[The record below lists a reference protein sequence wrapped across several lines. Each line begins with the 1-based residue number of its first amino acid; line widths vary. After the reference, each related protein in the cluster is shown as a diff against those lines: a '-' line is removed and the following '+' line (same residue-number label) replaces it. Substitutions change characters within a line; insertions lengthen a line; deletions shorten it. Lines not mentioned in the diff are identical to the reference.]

1 MKILCIGDPHLRIED
16 ELQAKLLIK
25 NINKFLTEN
34 KNIDLIII
42 LGDILHNHEKIHS
55 ASLNLAL
62 EFFKMCKNY
71 CTTYCL
77 VGNHDATNNTIF
89 LNTNHWMNICKEWK
103 NFTVVDKPTFINIK
117 GISLGFCPYVPD
129 GRFVEA
135 ISTLENENSYDW
147 LNCNIVFAHQL
158 FNGAKMG
165 AIVAENVEEYLE
177 EYPLCISGH
186 IHSKQKIKSNLY
198 YTGSSTYVG
207 YGDTGKKYL
216 MLVNAEYNKKKNSV
230 SVKLQDIDIGIMS
243 KECLYLDCN
252 SENCESE
259 LIRTIS
265 KVENIYSEYSELK
278 PNIKVIIRCES
289 ELIKYIKNLDKYN
302 KLYSLVDKV
311 ALKCIKIENSNR
323 IDIVINN
330 KNKTEDD
337 KFVNKLKEKCKNK
350 YETLFNNYICLTN

>member
-16 ELQAKLLIK
+16 EIQAKLLIK
-25 NINKFLTEN
+25 NVNKFLNEN
-34 KNIDLIII
+34 KNIDIIII

-55 ASLNLAL
+55 ASLNLAI

-71 CTTYCL
+71 CPTYCL

-103 NFTVVDKPTFINIK
+103 NFNVVDKPIILENK

-135 ISTLENENSYDW
+135 VNTLKDESGKDW

-165 AIVAENVEEYLE
+165 AIVAENVEEYSDD
-177 EYPLCISGH
+177 YPLCISGH
-186 IHSKQKIKSNLY
+186 IHNKQKIKNNLY

-216 MLVNAEYNKKKNSV
+216 MLIHTEYNKKKNSV
-230 SVKLQDIDIGIMS
+230 SVKLQDINIGIMS
-243 KECLYLDCN
+243 KECLYVDCN
-252 SENCESE
+252 SENCDFE
-259 LIRTIS
+259 LNKIIQ
-265 KVENIYSEYSELK
+265 KVENIYSEYLDLK
-278 PNIKVIIRCES
+278 PSIKVIIRCEL
-289 ELIKYIKNLDKYN
+289 ELIKYIKNIENYN

-311 ALKCIKIENSNR
+311 AIKCIKKENNESNSSNVKSIEFKIKSEN
-323 IDIVINN
+323 
-330 KNKTEDD
+330 D
-337 KFVNKLKEKCKNK
+337 KFVNKLKLKCKDK
-350 YETLFNNYICLTN
+350 FEHYFNTYI

>member
-25 NINKFLTEN
+25 NVNEFLTNN
-34 KNIDLIII
+34 KNIDLIVI

-62 EFFKMCKNY
+62 KFFKMCKNY
-71 CTTYCL
+71 CPTYCL

-89 LNTNHWMNICKEWK
+89 LSDNHWMNICKEWK
-103 NFTVVDKPTFINIK
+103 NFVVVDKPTFINIK
-117 GISLGFCPYVPD
+117 GISLGLCPYVPD

-135 ISTLENENSYDW
+135 ISSKGDLEW
-147 LNCNIVFAHQL
+147 LNCNIIFAHQL

-165 AIVAENVEEYLE
+165 AIVAENVEEYLD

-216 MLVNAEYNKKKNSV
+216 MLINAEYNKKKNSV

-243 KECLYLDCN
+243 KECLYVDCN
-252 SENCESE
+252 SQNCDSE
-259 LIRTIS
+259 LNKIIQ
-265 KVENIYSEYSELK
+265 KVENIYSEYLDLK
-278 PNIKVIIRCES
+278 PSIKVIIRCEL
-289 ELIKYIKNLDKYN
+289 ELTKYIKNIENYN

>member
-1 MKILCIGDPHLRIED
+1 M
-16 ELQAKLLIK
+16 
-25 NINKFLTEN
+25 
-34 KNIDLIII
+34 
-42 LGDILHNHEKIHS
+42 
-55 ASLNLAL
+55 
-62 EFFKMCKNY
+62 
-71 CTTYCL
+71 
-77 VGNHDATNNTIF
+77 
-89 LNTNHWMNICKEWK
+89 NTN
-103 NFTVVDKPTFINIK
+103 
-117 GISLGFCPYVPD
+117 S
-129 GRFVEA
+129 
-135 ISTLENENSYDW
+135 
-147 LNCNIVFAHQL
+147 
-158 FNGAKMG
+158 
-165 AIVAENVEEYLE
+165 
-177 EYPLCISGH
+177 
-186 IHSKQKIKSNLY
+186 SKSSQKIKSNLY